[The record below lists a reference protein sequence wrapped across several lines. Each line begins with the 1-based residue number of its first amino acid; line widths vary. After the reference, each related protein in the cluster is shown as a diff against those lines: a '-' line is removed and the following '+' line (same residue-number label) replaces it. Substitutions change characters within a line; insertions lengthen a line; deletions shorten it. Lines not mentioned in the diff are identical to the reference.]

1 MTIEELIY
9 LREAGARARVLGLA
23 GHENAY
29 LSDYNVPK
37 GGSEAL
43 GDRLALLDALKYGWK
58 AEKAGREGN
67 LVTPRQ
73 QSPARASAPR
83 RDLTGLFTK
92 CLTKPCLIAFCAVAT
107 PSVSSAQSIEG
118 FRLGDDKIALQ
129 RLGEPSETKADG
141 AFTTLSF
148 HGSDGVDLEAT
159 YQKPSNLLVAL
170 QATWPK
176 DSAGPSTGYG
186 DLTFGETS
194 LTEIR
199 SQMGSRGILYGSK
212 SPVVASSNG
221 TIDILSYFDVSGTD
235 TVATFVT
242 SIDSDQAARLKATF
256 GADAYKNAPAAA
268 KLTTISVSR
277 REYLEKSHGTRRTLD
292 IGYRAISWTSQEA
305 TSKHPAISLARI
317 KPGQLPVFRTYSGP
331 NNFPDFTGR
340 DNEFSNFRTRITDGM
355 SGGPSFA
362 GEYSVIQIGCG
373 TGCSFAYVGNNR
385 TGQVFDV
392 PVGGEDNMY
401 LSLRYQL
408 DSRLLV
414 AQWADYDAS
423 KCYVQFFGFDDGEWT
438 DLLKHEVGTMDDCF
452 KTIAENVR

>member
-1 MTIEELIY
+1 MTIEELID
-9 LREAGARARVLGLA
+9 RQEAGARARVLGLA
-23 GHENAY
+23 CHQNPY
-29 LSDYNVPK
+29 PSDYNVPQ
-37 GGSEAL
+37 GDSEAL
-43 GDRLALLDALKYGWK
+43 DDWLARLDAWKFGWK
-58 AEKAGREGN
+58 AEKASCEDN
-67 LVTPRQ
+67 LVTPR

-92 CLTKPCLIAFCAVAT
+92 CLTKLCLIAFFAVTT
-107 PSVSSAQSIEG
+107 PSVSGAQSIEG

-129 RLGEPSETKADG
+129 RLGAPSETKADG
-141 AFTTLSF
+141 AFTTLTY

-159 YQKPSNLLVAL
+159 YQKPSNLLIAL
-170 QATWPK
+170 KATWPK
-176 DSAGPSTGYG
+176 DVAGPSTGYG

-194 LTEIR
+194 LSEIR

-212 SPVVASSNG
+212 SPVASSNG
-221 TIDILSYFDVSGTD
+221 TIDIVSYFDVSGTD

-268 KLTTISVSR
+268 KLRTISISR
-277 REYLEKSHGTRRTLD
+277 REYLEKSQGTKRTLD
-292 IGYRAISWTSQEA
+292 IGYRAISWTSQET

-317 KPGQLPVFRTYSGP
+317 KPGQIPVFRTYAGP

-340 DNEFSNFRTRITDGM
+340 DKEFSNFRTRITDGM

-452 KTIAENVR
+452 RTIAENVR